1 MVTSQLTPAAGPA
14 PTGVSVDVPRFR
26 IYRAITMVEEID
38 SDWMSTA
45 EAAEAL
51 GLTPDRVRR
60 LVADGALG
68 SRRIGG
74 RFLVRR
80 DDVEA
85 RVGDGAP
92 PGRPYSPR
100 RAWAL
105 VLLADGVAP
114 AGLDPVT
121 LSKLRAVLRGRSLW
135 ALRSRLGSRAKR
147 RDMRAHSSDL
157 ARLESEEDVVLT
169 GARHAPEAGLGLVAP
184 DAPVE
189 LYLDGATA
197 DRLVARYSLRP
208 SDRPNVR
215 LRVLPPGVRPWLDG
229 RVAPRMAVALDLAE
243 DRDPRAQ
250 AVARQVL
257 EQR

>member
-1 MVTSQLTPAAGPA
+1 MSAAA
-14 PTGVSVDVPRFR
+14 
-26 IYRAITMVEEID
+26 
-38 SDWMSTA
+38 
-45 EAAEAL
+45 AAEVL
-51 GLTPDRVRR
+51 GLTADRVRQ
-60 LVADGALG
+60 LVMAGAIG

-74 RFLVRR
+74 RYLVRR

-85 RVGDGAP
+85 RLDAGAP
-92 PGRPYSPR
+92 SGRPYSPR

-105 VLLADGVAP
+105 VLLAGGITP

-121 LSKLRAVLRGRSLW
+121 LSKLRGVLRDRSLW
-135 ALRSRLGSRAKR
+135 AIRSQLGSRAER

-157 ARLESEEDVVLT
+157 ERLESEDGVMLT
-169 GARHAPEAGLGLVAP
+169 GGRHAAEAGLGLVAP

-189 LYLDGATA
+189 LYVDHSTA
-197 DRLVARYSLRP
+197 DRLVARYALRP

-215 LRVLPPGVRPWLDG
+215 LRLLPPGIGPWLEG
-229 RVAPRMAVALDLAE
+229 RVAPRLAVALDLAE

-250 AVARQVL
+250 AVAHQAL